1 MTTGLNSTGVALH
14 GSTGVRNIQ
23 VYQIKD
29 AYGTAIGNGDPVCFG
44 TSGDAGYIVSCPEST
59 RPIGVLR
66 GIRYVDAQGVVQRAN
81 SFTAGLSNTG
91 NLDGYTDVVAEVEMI
106 EGSLFYIE
114 AADAAVTQ
122 ADIGT
127 SKRLKS
133 VGRNATTGRS
143 TAQVD
148 MDASVTTENR
158 LVRIHGLFPSPN
170 AAFGSGVDLL
180 VSIV

>member
-1 MTTGLNSTGVALH
+1 MTTGLNSTGLSLN
-14 GSTGVRNIQ
+14 GSTGMRVVQ
-23 VYQIKD
+23 TYLIKD

-44 TSGDAGYIVSCPEST
+44 TSGDAGYIVSCPET
-59 RPIGVLR
+59 ARPIGVLR
-66 GIRYVDAQGVVQRAN
+66 GIRYVNALGEVVRAN
-81 SFTAGLSNTG
+81 SFTAGLSNAGT
-91 NLDGYTDVVAEVEMI
+91 LDGFTDIVAEVEMI
-106 EGSLFYIE
+106 ENSLFYIE

-127 SKRLKS
+127 TKRLKN

-148 MDASVTTENR
+148 MDATVSTETR

-170 AAFGSGVDLL
+170 AALGTGVDLL